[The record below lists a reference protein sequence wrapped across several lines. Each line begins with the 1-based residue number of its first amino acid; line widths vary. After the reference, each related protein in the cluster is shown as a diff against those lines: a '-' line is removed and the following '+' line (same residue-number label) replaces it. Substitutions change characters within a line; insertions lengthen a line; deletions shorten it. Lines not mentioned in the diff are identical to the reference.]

1 MNKEIIKKWVK
12 KIGIAIGSIVAIF
25 LLYVVSVITYLEVYI
40 PHHIESLY
48 QEGLNNPNKA
58 EWAVKQLQDIEYS
71 DTKAQEKAASLLN
84 IYAKKE
90 QLWAQV
96 MLEQYNEEHEIPIKS
111 IIPINKNIFGI
122 TLGKSTKQDV
132 WNHLDSLNMWYLEI
146 ENGSITQTQK
156 EFEFIG
162 IYWDY
167 INYHFTNDK
176 VYKITFVSRMNYRSI
191 GNYLDK
197 LKGMLAEKY
206 TLSKKFDNYRHEYT
220 LSDGST
226 LIEVEVE
233 SDYEEIIFRYTDLK
247 LKNKKLKQ
255 DTNSI

>member
-12 KIGIAIGSIVAIF
+12 KVGIAIGSVIAIF
-25 LLYVVSVITYLEVYI
+25 LLYVVSVITYQEVYI
-40 PHHIESLY
+40 PHHIEALY
-48 QEGLNNPNKA
+48 QEGLSNPSKA
-58 EWAVKQLQDIEYS
+58 EWAVKQLQSTD
-71 DTKAQEKAASLLN
+71 DVDGVAKEKALAL
-84 IYAKKE
+84 IKTYAQKKE
-90 QLWAQV
+90 LWAQ
-96 MLEQYNEEHEIPIKS
+96 MALEQYNENHKNPINS
-111 IIPINKNIFGI
+111 IIPINKHIWGI
-122 TLGKSTKQDV
+122 TLGKSTKEDV
-132 WNHLDSLNMWYLEI
+132 WSYLDSKGLWHLEL

-167 INYHFTNDK
+167 VNYHFTNDK
-176 VYKITFVSRMNYRSI
+176 VYKITFVSRMNHRSI
-191 GNYLDK
+191 RNYLDK

-206 TLSKKFDNYRHEYT
+206 TLSKKFDYYRDEFT

-226 LIEVEVE
+226 LIEVE
-233 SDYEEIIFRYTDLK
+233 SNYEELIFRYTDLK